1 MENINVTL
9 NAGELKEIVKTSLS
23 NSINKSLEKNKEQI
37 ELSLDN
43 YFKKGM
49 FDKRETDFESS
60 LDWAVESL
68 FREGLNKAMEDLG
81 FKELIAE
88 KAKEILSDA
97 NFIKDLAEKKV
108 RSSLGLP
115 TT

>member
-1 MENINVTL
+1 MENLNVTL
-9 NAGELKEIVKTSLS
+9 NAGDFKQIVIDTLS
-23 NSINKSLEKNKEQI
+23 SSINKSLEKNKEHI
-37 ELSLDN
+37 ETSLDN

-49 FDKRETDFESS
+49 FEKRETDFESA
-60 LDWAVESL
+60 LDWAVESF
-68 FREGLNKAMEDLG
+68 FREGLNKAMEELG
-81 FKELIAE
+81 FKEVIAQ

-115 TT
+115 LS